1 MLLYA
6 VIITIILLLALI
18 GVSAYKLSIY
28 FSSFMFLSKKIN
40 YDKAN
45 YISNSSFFKYYYNKK
60 FFGFGMQIIFTII
73 LILLSTI
80 AYLGYMSTNH
90 MNYGILSNRY
100 GNSGEFYLVNI
111 FIYVIFAYSFI
122 YGGIY
127 MYWFNYSM
135 TEDSKIEEKEKNLK
149 NLIVENIDYD
159 LLYDYFTQVFHPTQT
174 SQIQASY
181 TLADYIINP
190 KDPKYFENPE
200 NVFKY
205 CFTYYILNDITDKR
219 FTHIKKALFDMIKEA
234 GLLEIENPE
243 RKKTDNI
250 TRIRDTLSKAEDF
263 YIISKYNHNNNI
275 VLKPLETIID
285 DLITKSNSNVDNKA
299 NLEKIKRGIKEYT
312 DDNIKAMIN
321 NYDEIQAVF
330 MDTIKAYKEIYD
342 KYYMYYMYSVLI
354 TNFLI
359 VYAVIMLV
367 YIVIKIGCSISKD
380 FEDNYNTYYLL
391 KFLNNVGI
399 YILLLYYFITCPIII
414 FGFN

>member
-149 NLIVENIDYD
+149 NLIVENLDYD

>member
-1 MLLYA
+1 MLLYV
-6 VIITIILLLALI
+6 VIITISLLLALI
-18 GVSAYKLSIY
+18 GVCAYKLSIY
-28 FSSFMFLSKKIN
+28 FSSFMFLSKKKN
-40 YDKAN
+40 YDKTN

-60 FFGFGMQIIFTII
+60 FFGFGAQTIFTII
-73 LILLSTI
+73 LILLSIT
-80 AYLGYMSTNH
+80 AYMGYMSTNH

-100 GNSGEFYLVNI
+100 GNSAEYYLVNV

-135 TEDSKIEEKEKNLK
+135 SEDSKIEEKEKNLK
-149 NLIVENIDYD
+149 NLLVENLDYD
-159 LLYDYFTQVFHPTQT
+159 LLYDYFVKVVYNNDPV
-174 SQIQASY
+174 IQASY
-181 TLADYIINP
+181 MLANYEINP
-190 KDPKYFENPE
+190 QDPKYFENPE

-205 CFTYYILNDITDKR
+205 SLTYYILNDITDKK

-234 GLLEIENPE
+234 PLLEIEKPE
-243 RKKTDNI
+243 SKKTDNI
-250 TRIRDTLSKAEDF
+250 TKIRDTISKAEDF
-263 YIISKYNHNNNI
+263 YIISKYNHNNNV

-285 DLITKSNSNVDNKA
+285 DLIIKSVSNIDNKT
-299 NLEKIKRGIKEYT
+299 NLERIKRGIKEYT
-312 DDNIKAMIN
+312 DANIKAMIN
-321 NYDEIQAVF
+321 KYDEIQAVF

-367 YIVIKIGCSISKD
+367 YIVIKIGCSNSKD